1 MALFHIANE
10 GLIPVNKTGFESE
23 ALRERQDIQRLVKNH
38 IAVLGTDLLV
48 IAEEFG
54 EFEDS
59 RRRIDLLAVDKQAN
73 LVVIELKRTSD
84 GGHMELQA
92 IRYAAM
98 IANMTWDN
106 AVNTFDRFLKGDLN
120 AEQELLQFLEWDEP
134 RQDEFGSEVR
144 IILAAA
150 DFSKEITTSVLWLNQ
165 MELDI
170 TCIRLNLYKLNN
182 ELILNA
188 EQIIPLPETESYQ
201 IELREKR
208 RDARVAKQSDKDRST
223 YTLTINNEVYAA
235 GFKKSDIGLKAVS
248 ALKDYGLIDGPAF
261 EFLRADKSS
270 SFLLLKTLAE
280 MTDTEKTYGKYRF
293 RQKPELIFSGKD
305 YYVAR
310 NWSVGNIQTF
320 INSMQQRFP
329 QLKINVDSH

>member
-10 GLIPVNKTGFESE
+10 GLIPVSKTLFESE
-23 ALRERQDIQRLVKNH
+23 ALRERQDLQRLVKNH

-59 RRRIDLLAVDKQAN
+59 RRRIDLLAIDKQAN
-73 LVVIELKRTSD
+73 LVVIELKRTND

-98 IANMTWDN
+98 IANMTWDT
-106 AVNTFDRFLKGDLN
+106 AVSAFDRFLNGGLD
-120 AEQELLQFLEWDEP
+120 AQQELLQFLEWDEP
-134 RQDEFGSEVR
+134 RLDEFGSEVR
-144 IILAAA
+144 IILAAG

-235 GFKKSDIGLKAVS
+235 GFKKSDIGLKTID
-248 ALKDYGLIDGPAF
+248 ALNEKGLINNNAF
-261 EFLRADKSS
+261 DFLRADRSS
-270 SFLLLKTLAE
+270 SFQLLKTLAE
-280 MTDTEKTYGKYRF
+280 MTDTEKKYGKYRY
-293 RQKPELIFSGKD
+293 RQAPELVFEDIG

-310 NWSVGNIQTF
+310 NWSVSNIQTF
-320 INSMQQRFP
+320 IDSLQQRFP
-329 QLKINVDSH
+329 QLDIQPDS